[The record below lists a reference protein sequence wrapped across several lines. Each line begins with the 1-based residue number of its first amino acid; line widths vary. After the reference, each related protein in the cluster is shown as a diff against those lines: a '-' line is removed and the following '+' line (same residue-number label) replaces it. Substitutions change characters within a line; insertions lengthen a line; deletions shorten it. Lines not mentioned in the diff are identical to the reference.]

1 MACNIKAT
9 SFLRWACY
17 VLRDSIPT
25 RLWLTTET
33 SIWLLPKNESFVF
46 NGYTFVSFMCSCM
59 RLLMKALIFFSEE
72 MTVFDCGVLRLLH
85 HLPSGL
91 FFSVASEKRWLSRQI
106 KWRIASPNT
115 QRHIGSMSDW
125 SYGALN
131 FGRTMFSNKKKTTV
145 ISGLDYWIGKTVGD
159 DVISS

>member
-9 SFLRWACY
+9 TSFPRWACY

-59 RLLMKALIFFSEE
+59 RLLMKALIFF
-72 MTVFDCGVLRLLH
+72 FLRKW
-85 HLPSGL
+85 PYSTSGL

-115 QRHIGSMSDW
+115 QRHIGPMSDW

-145 ISGLDYWIGKTVGD
+145 ISGFDYWIGKTVGD

>member
-9 SFLRWACY
+9 TSIHRWACY

-59 RLLMKALIFFSEE
+59 RLLMKALIFFFWGNDHYS
-72 MTVFDCGVLRLLH
+72 TVVFYGFCIIYLQAFSSPSQVRRGDSLGKLNGESPHLTRSATLGPWAIGVTERSILAYDNYSYLWLWLLN
-85 HLPSGL
+85 
-91 FFSVASEKRWLSRQI
+91 W
-106 KWRIASPNT
+106 
-115 QRHIGSMSDW
+115 
-125 SYGALN
+125 
-131 FGRTMFSNKKKTTV
+131 
-145 ISGLDYWIGKTVGD
+145 
-159 DVISS
+159 